1 MTTPLGL
8 ASGVAKKPGR
18 PVPPAAYG
26 QYLERLAKSLG
37 LDKHKVAALTGDNA
51 NTVYR
56 NFSGRP
62 ERSMLSMNKI
72 REALI
77 AKGLTVD
84 PVPTENDNW
93 IDPADR
99 PADRS
104 PSRLTDKEEIFRHN
118 LVQFGEDAGY
128 LDLHERAKATGIPLE
143 TLRAYELG
151 NAQVSGRDLLE
162 LARVYGRD
170 PNHFELANPPPRD
183 RKPPPAVHARV
194 VGSIDDMAPENR
206 TRVLEL
212 LREMEQMNAVERER
226 NEAAAA
232 AKKAPKKR

>member
-1 MTTPLGL
+1 MTRTLGL
-8 ASGVAKKPGR
+8 GLDVAKRSGK

-26 QYLERLAKSLG
+26 AYLERLAKSIG
-37 LDKHKVAALTGDNA
+37 LDKHGVAALTGDNA

-77 AKGLTVD
+77 AKNLPVD

-93 IDPADR
+93 IDPAER
-99 PADRS
+99 PAERR

-143 TLRAYELG
+143 ILRSYELG
-151 NAQVSGRDLLE
+151 NAQVSGSHLLE

-170 PNHFELANPPPRD
+170 PNHFELAEPPPRD

-206 TRVLEL
+206 ARFLEL
-212 LREMEQMNAVERER
+212 QREMERINAAERER

-232 AKKAPKKR
+232 KKSPKKR